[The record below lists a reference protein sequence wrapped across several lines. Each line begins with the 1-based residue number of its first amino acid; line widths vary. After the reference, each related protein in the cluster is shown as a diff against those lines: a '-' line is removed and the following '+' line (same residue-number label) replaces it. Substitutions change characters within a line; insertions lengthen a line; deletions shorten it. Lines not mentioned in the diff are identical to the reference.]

1 MLETKS
7 NTLFCCLSLAKIQI
21 MKFLKSTFCIVVFC
35 NIVSA
40 QSISIGYG
48 PVFTHTNQKVK
59 MVNSEEDF
67 QNTDYQ
73 FSIKYEHFIKNSKL
87 SVLGSYSSFDGHTWI
102 KFREGSVIAP
112 DGFPVIG
119 DGFSGT
125 TLHRF
130 DFGISY
136 NLIPEKFKFYLKP
149 LILFGIQKSIPKD
162 VEIYSELF
170 KVDGPEYFELEPI
183 SAEQFNTTQIVPSIG
198 FKTGVV
204 LWKRIELGLTVQGV
218 LGFKSYQNMY
228 FKYSYKGVPQE
239 TAIFEAN
246 GTGVYTALSI
256 GYRFVKQ
263 GK

>member
-1 MLETKS
+1 MRHL
-7 NTLFCCLSLAKIQI
+7 I
-21 MKFLKSTFCIVVFC
+21 STFCLIFIC

-48 PVFTHTNQKVK
+48 PIFTHTNQKVK

-73 FSIKYEHFIKNSKL
+73 LVISYEHFLKNSKY
-87 SVLGSYSSFDGHTWI
+87 SVFGTFSKFDGHTWI

-136 NLIPEKFKFYLKP
+136 NLISEKYMFYLKP

-198 FKTGVV
+198 FKTGIV

-228 FKYSYKGVPQE
+228 FKYSYKGEPQE
-239 TAIFEAN
+239 TAVFEAK
-246 GTGVYTALSI
+246 GTGIYTALSI
-256 GYRFVKQ
+256 GYSFINNNK
-263 GK
+263 